1 MKKLTAL
8 LCLVLALVSLSA
20 LAAEAETETTL
31 WPAYDPVT
39 GLWGYIDEQGAWGIE
54 PQWKTA
60 LSFRNGYAIVD
71 MGEDADGL
79 IDETGAYIFQPVYD
93 LIDWGTIGP
102 DSWVC
107 NDVYLIYDNSLC
119 GWFDSESGYIS
130 GPCWEHVQSYD
141 DSPYVI
147 AGVGDRCT
155 FVNRATGE
163 RLLPLM
169 DMFSFG
175 FSEGLA
181 LCWED
186 DDEGPY
192 FVVDLEGNILQLPEG
207 LNATDWYCQEGLL
220 VVEDADGLIGY
231 VDTAGNVVI
240 EPQYDDGGLF
250 HHGYAAVEKN
260 GESLIIDREN
270 RIIATGWDYI
280 CGPWADGGI
289 AVEGDGCWA
298 VLNADGTE
306 RFRIELEPYE
316 FGRDI
321 RTYPPLVENGQSL
334 AGSPWWVGYRYG
346 GVGINFGLMTA
357 DGAWIVDASDGG
369 NSYALADEMFSD
381 DPMGWHAAWHQGSYG
396 YIDGAGNTV
405 LPFIYEDAGHFEG
418 ALARVMLDASTEAYI
433 NRAGEIVYQWPMP

>member
-1 MKKLTAL
+1 MRKLTAL
-8 LCLVLALVSLSA
+8 IWLIMALLTASA
-20 LAAEAETETTL
+20 LAADAETDTTL
-31 WPAYDPVT
+31 WPAYDPET
-39 GLWGYIDEQGAWGIE
+39 GLWGYIREDGAWGIE
-54 PQWKTA
+54 PRYKNA
-60 LSFRNGYAIVD
+60 LRFRNGYAIVD

-102 DSWVC
+102 DSWVY
-107 NDVYLIYDNSLC
+107 NDVYLIYDDGLC

-130 GPCWEHVQSYD
+130 GLCWEHVYSWD
-141 DSPYVI
+141 ESPFVR

-169 DMFSFG
+169 DMFSYG

-186 DDEGPY
+186 DEGPY
-192 FVVDLEGNILQLPEG
+192 FVVDLAGNILQLPEG
-207 LNATDWYCQEGLL
+207 MNATDWYCQEGLL
-220 VVEDADGLIGY
+220 VVEDAEGLIGY

-289 AVEGDGCWA
+289 AVEGDDCWA
-298 VLNADGTE
+298 VLNQDGMV
-306 RFRIELEPYE
+306 RFRIEVEPYE
-316 FGRDI
+316 YAKGVVI
-321 RTYPPLVENGQSL
+321 CPPLVEDG
-334 AGSPWWVGYRYG
+334 PFWVGYWYG
-346 GVGINFGLMTA
+346 GVGTDYGLMTA
-357 DGAWIVDASDGG
+357 DGTWLVDADDGANSFYLSD
-369 NSYALADEMFSD
+369 DMFSD
-381 DPMGWHAAWHQGSYG
+381 DPMGWHAAWYQDGFG

-418 ALARVMLDASTEAYI
+418 ALARVQFDASTEGYI
-433 NRAGEIVYQWPMP
+433 NRVGEIVYQWPSPAEEW